1 MPKYSLSYPRVRKDS
16 SDKYFVDFKLDN
28 TRYRLFNGARIGSS
42 LSPNSFPI
50 RLRRGKCE
58 ILAKEV
64 YDYLVRNDYSFT
76 KRVDSLE
83 MFNSLMFSKL
93 SEPLSSRYRNTLS
106 DLVAKLRSE
115 LVRSGEISVTYL
127 DRIVLR
133 HSNNTS
139 FNTTRRHLN
148 VLVNYLR
155 DNGFPI
161 DKSKL
166 KARKQEEVL
175 HKPIENVGSMLEL
188 VKSFNKNL
196 YICCLLTYGC
206 LLRPHKEIRLLT
218 WGDFSNDLSFIRL
231 SGDRVK
237 SKRNRVVPVPLYV
250 RTELVKGPSNH
261 NIFSGGEKAYNNS
274 YFSLVWKRF
283 KRSFPAIGGGVTLY
297 SFRHSGAM
305 EIYRRTGSLHKL
317 QRAMG
322 HSSLNVSL
330 TYLRGLEVA
339 ELDESDMPM
348 IL

>member
-16 SDKYFVDFKLDN
+16 SNKYFVDFKLDN

-42 LSPNSFPI
+42 LSPNSYPV
-50 RLRRGKCE
+50 RLRRSKCE
-58 ILAKEV
+58 LLAREI
-64 YDYLVRNDYSFT
+64 YDFLVRNDYSFS
-76 KRVDSLE
+76 KRIDSLE
-83 MFNSLMFSKL
+83 MFNSLMSAKL
-93 SEPLSSRYRNTLS
+93 SEPLSFRYRNTLS
-106 DLVAKLRSE
+106 DLAAKLRKE
-115 LVRSGEISVTYL
+115 LIRSGEISVSFL

-148 VLVNYLR
+148 VLVNYLC

-166 KARKQEEVL
+166 KTRKQEEVL
-175 HKPIENVGSMLEL
+175 HKPINDVSGVLEL
-188 VKSFNKNL
+188 VKSYSNNL
-196 YICCLLTYGC
+196 HICCLLTYGC
-206 LLRPHKEIRLLT
+206 LLRPHQEIRLLK
-218 WGDFSNDLSFIRL
+218 WGDFSDDLSHIRL
-231 SGDRVK
+231 SGARVK

-250 RTELVKGPSNH
+250 RKQLVKGNSND
-261 NIFSGGEKAYNNS
+261 NIFTGSSKPYNRS

-283 KRSFPAIGGGVTLY
+283 KRLYKEINGDVTLY
-297 SFRHSGAM
+297 SFRHTGAI
-305 EIYRRTGSLHKL
+305 EIFKRTGSLHKL

-339 ELDESDMPM
+339 ELKEEDMPM
-348 IL
+348 V

>member
-1 MPKYSLSYPRVRKDS
+1 MPNSSLSYPKVCRRYDGL
-16 SDKYFVDFKLDN
+16 YYIDFKLN
-28 TRYRLFNGARIGSS
+28 NKRYRMFSGRKFGSS
-42 LSPNSFPI
+42 LSPNSYPI
-50 RLRRGKCE
+50 KLRHRKCE
-58 ILAKEV
+58 LLAKEL
-64 YDYLVRNDYSFT
+64 YDYLVRNDYSFS

-83 MFNSLMFSKL
+83 LFNSLMSAKL
-93 SEPLSSRYRNTLS
+93 SEPLSPSYRNTLS
-106 DLVAKLRSE
+106 ELVTKLRNE
-115 LVRSGEISVTYL
+115 LVRSGEISISYL

-148 VLVNYLR
+148 VLVNYLL

-175 HKPIENVGSMLEL
+175 HKPIENVGSVLEL

-218 WGDFSNDLSFIRL
+218 WGDFSDDLSYIRL

-261 NIFSGGEKAYNNS
+261 NVFSGCEKAYNNS

-283 KRSFPAIGGGVTLY
+283 KRSFSAIDDGVTLY
-297 SFRHSGAM
+297 SFRHSGAI

-339 ELDESDMPM
+339 ELKEEDMPM
-348 IL
+348 V

>member
-1 MPKYSLSYPRVRKDS
+1 MYY
-16 SDKYFVDFKLDN
+16 VDFKLN
-28 TRYRLFNGARIGSS
+28 NKRYRLFSGSKFGSS
-42 LSPNSFPI
+42 LSPNSYPYK
-50 RLRRGKCE
+50 LRRSKCE
-58 ILAKEV
+58 LLAKEV
-64 YDYLVRNDYSFT
+64 YKYLVCNDYSFS

-83 MFNSLMFSKL
+83 LFNSLMSAKL
-93 SEPLSSRYRNTLS
+93 SEPLSASYRNTLS
-106 DLVAKLRSE
+106 ELVNKLRNE
-115 LVRSGEISVTYL
+115 LIRSGEISVSYL

-188 VKSFNKNL
+188 VKSYNKNL

-218 WGDFSNDLSFIRL
+218 WGDFSDDLSLIRL

-250 RTELVKGPSNH
+250 RSELVKGPSNH
-261 NIFSGGEKAYNNS
+261 NIFSGGEKVYNNS

-283 KRSFPAIGGGVTLY
+283 KRSFPAIDDGVTLY
-297 SFRHSGAM
+297 SFRHSGAI
-305 EIYRRTGSLHKL
+305 EIFKRTGSIHKL

-339 ELDESDMPM
+339 ELKEEDMPM